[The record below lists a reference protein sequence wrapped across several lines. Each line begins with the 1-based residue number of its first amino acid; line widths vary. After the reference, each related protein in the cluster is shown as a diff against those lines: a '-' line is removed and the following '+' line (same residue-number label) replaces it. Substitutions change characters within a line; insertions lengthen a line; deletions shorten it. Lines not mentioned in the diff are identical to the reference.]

1 MRVRKMGV
9 LRTRISPKSGFA
21 NPISVVSAGPVE
33 SLEHIGDPSCD
44 DDTDSWE
51 VYLRRKIDLF
61 PKTSV
66 YHTLFIW
73 GKKTDARVTVLNT

>member
-1 MRVRKMGV
+1 MIFEGGM
-9 LRTRISPKSGFA
+9 
-21 NPISVVSAGPVE
+21 VE
-33 SLEHIGDPSCD
+33 SYSLDILEHIGDPSCD
-44 DDTDSWE
+44 DNTDRWE

-73 GKKTDARVTVLNT
+73 GKKTDAHVTVLNT

>member
-1 MRVRKMGV
+1 M
-9 LRTRISPKSGFA
+9 
-21 NPISVVSAGPVE
+21 E
-33 SLEHIGDPSCD
+33 SYSLDILEHIGDPSCD
-44 DDTDSWE
+44 DTTDRWE